1 MVFIK
6 GNNMETV
13 IELLGEPMTFFTF
26 DDFIKRRYYI
36 KYNLANKFKNNDL
49 KYVTIYRWYISSRYW
64 LKDKY
69 KYLIWD
75 YLNDYETEET
85 LLEEYNAYVSKR
97 GDSLE

>member
-6 GNNMETV
+6 ERKMETV
-13 IELLGEPMTFFTF
+13 IELLGESMTFFTF

-49 KYVTIYRWYISSRYW
+49 KYVTIYRWYVQSRYW
-64 LKDKY
+64 IKDKY

-75 YLNDYETEET
+75 YLNGYETEET
-85 LLEEYNAYVSKR
+85 LLDEYNTYALKR
-97 GDSLE
+97 GDISE